1 MLESRTVL
9 SSHFNVRH
17 SIAGHNVHLP
27 ATQAKKHQW
36 FVYLEECIH
45 PQGTYQYIGSTD
57 SMTHRWA
64 NTKSKIH
71 SLVAGRSARAGT
83 GLENHFKAGCSEYD
97 EGLKSVRV
105 TLLEHMNTSDQ
116 SLRSS
121 SHQAGPGC
129 RCSQCNKLKDLEDK
143 WICRLGT
150 FHGDFGLNERDE
162 IRRRARGSY

>member
-1 MLESRTVL
+1 MVERSEVT
-9 SSHFNVRH
+9 STHFGVKH
-17 SIAGHNVHLP
+17 SIAGNNVHLP

-36 FVYLEECIH
+36 FVYLEECVH
-45 PQGTYQYIGSTD
+45 PQGTFQYVGSTD

-71 SLVAGRSARAGT
+71 SLVAGRSAKAGT
-83 GLENHFKAGCSEYD
+83 GLECHFKAGCQEYD

-105 TLLEHMNTSDQ
+105 TLLEHMNTTEE

-129 RCSQCNKLKDLEDK
+129 RCRQCNKLKDLEDK

-162 IRRRARGSY
+162 MRRRAE